1 MIITLRRPLARLAT
15 LVALASL
22 FVTLHAQAARPFV
35 TDDARLTT
43 AGSCQLE
50 SWIRIYPESRES
62 WALPGCNP
70 GGNLE
75 LTLGGGK
82 ASYAG
87 ETATRDDVVQ
97 LKTLFRELSTN
108 SWGIGLALGTIRHV
122 GATAG
127 PNQFGATYGYLPIS
141 VSHRDDA
148 FIMHYN
154 LGMLRERSGG
164 RNNLTWGIGAEI
176 QALPRLIA
184 IAEAFG
190 DNHANPYWQAGAR
203 YAIVPNRVQ
212 VDATFGRQL
221 GGPAA
226 GRWMS
231 FGLRL
236 TPERL
241 F

>member
-1 MIITLRRPLARLAT
+1 MTVILRLPLARVAT
-15 LVALASL
+15 LIALASL

-50 SWIRIYPESRES
+50 SWIRICPESRES
-62 WALPGCNP
+62 WAQPACNP
-70 GGNLE
+70 
-75 LTLGGGK
+75 GGK

-87 ETATRDDVVQ
+87 ERATRDDVAQ

-108 SWGIGLALGTIRHV
+108 SWGIGLALGAIRHV
-122 GATAG
+122 VVTPG
-127 PNQFGATYGYLPIS
+127 PNL
-141 VSHRDDA
+141 
-148 FIMHYN
+148 
-154 LGMLRERSGG
+154 
-164 RNNLTWGIGAEI
+164 
-176 QALPRLIA
+176 
-184 IAEAFG
+184 
-190 DNHANPYWQAGAR
+190 
-203 YAIVPNRVQ
+203 VQ
-212 VDATFGRQL
+212 VDATFGRQI

-236 TPERL
+236 TPDRL